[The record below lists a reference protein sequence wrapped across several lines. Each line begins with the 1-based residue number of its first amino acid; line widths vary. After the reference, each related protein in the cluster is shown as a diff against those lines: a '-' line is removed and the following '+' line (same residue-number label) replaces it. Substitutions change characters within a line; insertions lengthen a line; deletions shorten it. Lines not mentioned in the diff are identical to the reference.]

1 MASRFDDKVALIT
14 GAGSG
19 IGRAVAERLCAEGAT
34 VVGVDIDAAGLDG
47 TAATITAA
55 GGGVFR
61 PITADLSE
69 RATCFAI
76 VDDCI
81 AAHGRLDV
89 LGNIAGIVRSGHF
102 TDLGEADYR
111 RQMAVNV
118 DAYFFMSQAAMP
130 HLVASS
136 GALINIASN
145 SGVQGVAYLVGY
157 STTKWAVV
165 GMTKSLAMEYMKT
178 GVRINCIAPAGTMT
192 GIVRQFAVPADGD
205 ADLASRPRGFR
216 GINQPEEVA
225 ALFAFVASGETPG
238 IHGAV
243 LTVDRGVTV
252 G

>member
-1 MASRFDDKVALIT
+1 MNRFDGKVALIT

-19 IGRAVAERLCAEGAT
+19 IGRATAQRLCREGAA
-34 VVGVDIDAAGLDG
+34 VVGIDIDEAGLEG
-47 TAATITAA
+47 TAAAITAA
-55 GGGVFR
+55 GSDTFR
-61 PITADLSE
+61 AVTADLSE
-69 RATCFAI
+69 RSTCFSVVA
-76 VDDCI
+76 DCV
-81 AAHGRLDV
+81 ARHGRLDV

-102 TDLGEADYR
+102 TDLSEADYR

-118 DAYFFMSQAAMP
+118 DAYFFMAQAAMP

-145 SGVQGVAYLVGY
+145 SGMQGVAYLVGY

-192 GIVRQFAVPADGD
+192 GIVRQFAVPTDGD
-205 ADLASRPRGFR
+205 TELASRPRGFR

>member
-1 MASRFDDKVALIT
+1 MNRFDGKVALIT

-19 IGRAVAERLCAEGAT
+19 IGRATAQRLCQEGAS
-34 VVGVDIDAAGLDG
+34 VVGVDIDAAGLEG
-47 TAATITAA
+47 TAAAITAT
-55 GGGVFR
+55 GCDTFQPV
-61 PITADLSE
+61 TADLSE
-69 RATCFAI
+69 RATCFTVVA
-76 VDDCI
+76 DCV
-81 AAHGRLDV
+81 ARHGRLDV

-102 TDLGEADYR
+102 TDLSEADYR

-118 DAYFFMSQAAMP
+118 DAYFFMAQAAMP

-165 GMTKSLAMEYMKT
+165 GMTKSLAMEYVKT

-205 ADLASRPRGFR
+205 MELAARPRGFR

-243 LTVDRGVTV
+243 LTVDRGVTI

>member
-1 MASRFDDKVALIT
+1 MDRFDGKVALIT

-19 IGRAVAERLCAEGAT
+19 IGRATAQRLCAEGAT
-34 VVGVDIDAAGLDG
+34 VVGVDIDAAGLEG
-47 TAATITAA
+47 TAAAITEA
-55 GGGVFR
+55 GSGTFEAV
-61 PITADLSE
+61 TADLSE
-69 RATCFAI
+69 RARCFSIIA
-76 VDDCI
+76 DCV
-81 AAHGRLDV
+81 ARHGRLDV

-102 TDLGEADYR
+102 TDLSEADYR

-118 DAYFFMSQAAMP
+118 DAYFFMAQAAMP
-130 HLVASS
+130 HLVESS

-165 GMTKSLAMEYMKT
+165 GMTKSLAMEYVKT

-205 ADLASRPRGFR
+205 MELASRPRGFR

-243 LTVDRGVTV
+243 LTVDRGVTI

>member
-1 MASRFDDKVALIT
+1 MTGRFDGKVACIT

-19 IGRAVAERLCAEGAT
+19 IGRATAVRLCAEGAI
-34 VVGVDIDAAGLDG
+34 VVGVDIDANGLEG
-47 TAATITAA
+47 TAEAIADSGGTFEPVAT
-55 GGGVFR
+55 
-61 PITADLSE
+61 DLSE
-69 RATCFAI
+69 RAACFS
-76 VDDCI
+76 VMEQCVHR
-81 AAHGRLDV
+81 HGRLDV

-102 TDLGEADYR
+102 TDLNEADYR

-118 DAYFFMSQAAMP
+118 DAYFFMAQAAMP

-165 GMTKSLAMEYMKT
+165 GMTKSLAMEYVKT

-205 ADLASRPRGFR
+205 MELASRPRGFR